1 MMGIESR
8 GTLLIDPGTEVY
20 EGMIV
25 GENNRE
31 NDITVNITKGKN
43 LTNVRAAG
51 SDEMARIKTPTH
63 LSLEESLEFLNDDEY
78 CEITPEN
85 VRLRKQ
91 ILNTNAREKEA
102 KRRRAASRK

>member
-1 MMGIESR
+1 
-8 GTLLIDPGTEVY
+8 
-20 EGMIV
+20 
-25 GENNRE
+25 
-31 NDITVNITKGKN
+31 
-43 LTNVRAAG
+43 
-51 SDEMARIKTPTH
+51 
-63 LSLEESLEFLNDDEY
+63 LNDDEY